1 MIKNIAIISSSPLM
15 MMLAKSLQAKGQ
27 KVTIF
32 DVASKKGGAWG
43 WHDKSHKIKKKYLP
57 KYSNAIVPL
66 NKKEEKFINKMN
78 SVLKKK
84 YKVKI
89 RRTNKKILTHFN
101 FKNKYIYDFSKFY
114 DFALNNLKFSKL
126 FVSTIEIIRSNKVK
140 INKNLIFDKVYL
152 PSFVG
157 VKYIKNPLNKKTYK
171 LDYREITSEHLF
183 ILAKKFKLKNFYYS
197 DYFDEEFDRVKIDKV
212 GELYTMT
219 TRLTHKIKG
228 IGLSKLKTRIFK
240 FVEKKDIILTKLS
253 KFHNYYRNIDQLKN
267 LENATKKSNVKYVN
281 TTQFVCGFHFL
292 RKIL

>member
-27 KVTIF
+27 KVIIF
-32 DVASKKGGAWG
+32 DVANKKGGAWG
-43 WHDKSHKIKKKYLP
+43 WHETSNKIKKKYLP

-84 YKVKI
+84 YKVKVSK
-89 RRTNKKILTHFN
+89 TNKKILTHFN
-101 FKNKYIYDFSKFY
+101 FKNKYIYDFSEFY
-114 DFALNNLKFSKL
+114 DFALKNLRFSKL
-126 FVSTIEIIRSNKVK
+126 FVSKIEILRNKKVK

-157 VKYIKNPLNKKTYK
+157 VKYIKNSLNKKTYK
-171 LDYREITSEHLF
+171 LNYREITSEHLF

-197 DYFDEEFDRVKIDKV
+197 DYFDEEFDRVKIDRV
-212 GELYTMT
+212 GDLYTMT

-228 IGLSKLKTRIFK
+228 VGLTKLKNKIFK
-240 FVEKKDIILTKLS
+240 FVEKKDIVLTKLS
-253 KFHNYYRNIDQLKN
+253 KFHNYYRSIDQLKN
-267 LENATKKSNVKYVN
+267 LENATKKSNIKYVN
-281 TTQFVCGFHFL
+281 TTQFVCGFRFL

>member
-15 MMLAKSLQAKGQ
+15 MMLAKSLQDKGQ
-27 KVTIF
+27 KVIIF
-32 DVASKKGGAWG
+32 DVANKKGGAWG
-43 WHDKSHKIKKKYLP
+43 WHEKSNKIKKKYLP

-66 NKKEEKFINKMN
+66 NKKEEKFINVMN
-78 SVLKKK
+78 SILKKK
-84 YKVKI
+84 YKVKVS
-89 RRTNKKILTHFN
+89 RTNKKILTHFK

-114 DFALNNLKFSKL
+114 DFALKNLRFSKL
-126 FVSTIEIIRSNKVK
+126 FVSTIEILRNKKVK

-157 VKYIKNPLNKKTYK
+157 VKYIKNSFNKKTYK

-212 GELYTMT
+212 DKFYTMT

-240 FVEKKDIILTKLS
+240 FVEKKDIVLTKLS
-253 KFHNYYRNIDQLKN
+253 KFHNYYRSVDQLKN
-267 LENATKKSNVKYVN
+267 LENATKKSNVEYVN